1 MDIKFFHFEKWYK
14 SNIEKWEK
22 QGIVI
27 SDVNY
32 SYGRYGHHLI
42 ISLETKD
49 NVYFSAGDIGLY
61 ESNGFYWV
69 DFNAVKNGGSFDK
82 VNVEFANM
90 IDIQKNA
97 DEMIEFM
104 LSVLDL

>member
-1 MDIKFFHFEKWYK
+1 MLK
-14 SNIEKWEK
+14 K
-22 QGIVI
+22 QGIAI
-27 SDVNY
+27 SDVYY

-61 ESNGFYWV
+61 ESNGFYRV

-82 VNVEFANM
+82 VNVVFVNM
-90 IDIQKNA
+90 IDIQK
-97 DEMIEFM
+97 MPTK
-104 LSVLDL
+104 